1 MRGIGMKRMGVK
13 KWIAGCI
20 TAVACVISSLPV
32 YASELD
38 LVDYSKKGSLSLE
51 LFDVND
57 KVVPG
62 GAISIYFLAEAQK
75 DKNNNE
81 TLSYLQAY
89 DSMTGKPAL
98 NDAALSAA
106 ISSNSSNNWKEAV
119 KFVEFIN
126 KNTISATARETADS
140 KGRVSFVGLKLG
152 LYLVV
157 QKELDV
163 AEGYYAMKP
172 FLVTIPGTN
181 AEGKWIYDVI
191 GAEPK
196 MQPVKKPNTPT
207 PSPNNPSKTT
217 TTTTTPPT
225 PTTPI
230 VPSGPLPQTGQLNW
244 PIPVITIIGL
254 CFMIVGS
261 YIDRKRDLF

>member
-1 MRGIGMKRMGVK
+1 MKRMGVK
-13 KWIAGCI
+13 KWITGCI
-20 TAVACVISSLPV
+20 IAVACVISSLPV

-38 LVDYSKKGSLSLE
+38 LVDYSKKGSLSME
-51 LFDVND
+51 LLDVND
-57 KVVPG
+57 NVVPG
-62 GAISIYFLAEAQK
+62 GTISIYLLAEAQK

-81 TLSYLQAY
+81 ALFYLEAY
-89 DSMTGKPAL
+89 DSMTGKLAL
-98 NDAALSAA
+98 NDAALSAT
-106 ISSNSSNNWKEAV
+106 ISSDSSNNLKEAA

-126 KNTISATARETADS
+126 KSTISATAREKADS
-140 KGRVSFVGLKLG
+140 KGRVSFIGLKLG

-157 QKELDV
+157 QKEADV
-163 AEGYYAMKP
+163 ADGYYAMKP
-172 FLVTIPGTN
+172 FLVTIPGTDAN
-181 AEGKWIYDVI
+181 GKWIYDVL

-196 MQPVKKPNTPT
+196 MQPITKPNTPT
-207 PSPNNPSKTT
+207 PPQNNPSTT

-244 PIPVITIIGL
+244 PVPVIAIIGL
-254 CFMIVGS
+254 CFMIVGF